1 MPDRKDKIL
10 IVTGGFLS
18 QYETSVSKVL
28 GKFFLQWKYSKAAWL
43 DLKVK
48 CVSAEPRISSF
59 LEKRRLGDYGDVERK
74 QLEEFLD
81 PDEAAVSPSLTEVVL
96 STLLTQQSMEFAAT
110 TCGELLC
117 NPQKRD
123 ELLNDCTCIFI
134 STTLLR
140 DLSEVE
146 PIVKLVK
153 KQHNRIVL
161 GGPLA
166 TLLSREWQ
174 GLPEVDVL
182 AVGYGEMLIDS
193 LVSWIRSGYSNL
205 KAPPGG
211 RLVPRG
217 HWNVLHSG
225 VPSTR
230 NLDFLITPDWK
241 QAAAL
246 HGHPFRVVEY
256 ESVRGCPYRCAFCNY
271 PYLFADGVFRYKSAE
286 KIADDWA
293 KYVSEMNVEVISCLD
308 SLFTVPKERL
318 RRLCKLLIDR
328 DIKVKWIC
336 YARADDLIDVEMVAM
351 MKDAGCCQVQIGLE
365 SGDQSMLD
373 NMNKKSTVEN
383 NYQAIVNCRKMAITT
398 FVTLIVGYP
407 GETRKTLEATY
418 QHMSA
423 CRPDFHYV
431 ATFSTRVAGVPV
443 LSESNRERFGLAASN
458 NLHTLA
464 PYWAHDTMSCSEVGN
479 HVRVLN
485 RRLAENR
492 ISLDGSAFYGSILS
506 YDPKLRPLLLD
517 FQYRFTVGH
526 PLLRLFFDGLNRY
539 IDYGLRK
546 DVSQWLRSE
555 TSPNVKKE
563 TNIASLEKGQ
573 AITL

>member
-1 MPDRKDKIL
+1 VPNKREKVL

-18 QYETSVSKVL
+18 HHETSVHEAL
-28 GKFFLQWKYSKAAWL
+28 RKFFLQWKYSEAAWL

-48 CVSAEPRISSF
+48 CVWAEPRISSL
-59 LEKRRLGDYGDVERK
+59 LEKRRLREYGEAERK
-74 QLEEFLD
+74 QLEEFLS
-81 PDEAAVSPSLTEVVL
+81 PDETLNSPSLTEVVL
-96 STLLTQQSMEFAAT
+96 STLLTQQSMDFAVT

-117 NPQKRD
+117 NVQKRD
-123 ELLNDCTCIFI
+123 ELLEDCTCIFI

-153 KQHNRIVL
+153 KPHNRIVL

-166 TLLSREWQ
+166 TVLARDWQ
-174 GLPEVDVL
+174 GFPGVDVL
-182 AVGYGEMLIDS
+182 AVGYGEMLVES
-193 LVSWIRSGYSNL
+193 LVAWIRSDYSDL
-205 KAPPGG
+205 KAPLGG
-211 RLVPRG
+211 RVAPRG
-217 HWNVLHSG
+217 HWNILHSG

-241 QAAAL
+241 HASKL
-246 HGHPFRVVEY
+246 HGRPFRVVEY

-286 KIADDWA
+286 KIAEDWE
-293 KYVSEMNVEVISCLD
+293 KYVKDMGVEVISCLD

-328 DIKVKWIC
+328 NIKVKWIC
-336 YARADDLIDVEMVAM
+336 YARADDLTDEETVAM
-351 MKDAGCCQVQIGLE
+351 MKNAGCCQVQIGLE
-365 SGDQSMLD
+365 SGDQGMLD

-383 NYQAIVNCRKMAITT
+383 NRQAIVNCRKMGITT

-407 GETRKTLEATY
+407 GETSETLEATY
-418 QHMSA
+418 QHMLT
-423 CRPDFHYV
+423 CRPDFHY
-431 ATFSTRVAGVPV
+431 AAIFSTRVAGVPV
-443 LSESNRERFGLAASN
+443 LSESNRERFGLTASN

-464 PYWAHDTMSCSEVGN
+464 PYWAHNTMSCAEVGN
-479 HVRVLN
+479 HARILN

-492 ISLDGSAFYGSILS
+492 VSLDASVFYGNLLS
-506 YDPKLRPLLLD
+506 YDSNLRPLLLD
-517 FQYRFTVGH
+517 FQYRFTVRH
-526 PLLRLFFDGLNRY
+526 HSMRLLFDGLNRFM
-539 IDYGLRK
+539 DVGLRR
-546 DVSQWLRSE
+546 DVSRWLRSE
-555 TSPNVKKE
+555 TPLTIKKE
-563 TNIASLEKGQ
+563 PTMPSLEKDH